1 MATKKADEKQ
11 NTKRPRGRPRKTPQP
26 DADTPKRPVGRPRK
40 TPQPDSEKETK
51 TTVVDEKRK
60 ALEKQAEDVIKVAE
74 KYGVE
79 QNYLFITTFQRYT
92 FQYGMLTDLEEQI
105 QRDGYTVK
113 KQYVKGAKN
122 VYANPAIDSYS
133 KISTAANQTVNTLIK
148 IVKSFAN
155 STDDDVGDEL
165 LKILGISV

>member
-11 NTKRPRGRPRKTPQP
+11 DTKRPRGRPRKTTQP
-26 DADTPKRPVGRPRK
+26 DAEPPKRPVGRPRK
-40 TPQPDSEKETK
+40 EEKTSSVSK
-51 TTVVDEKRK
+51 KRK

-133 KISTAANQTVNTLIK
+133 KISNAANQTVNTLIK

-155 STDDDVGDEL
+155 STDDDAGDEL